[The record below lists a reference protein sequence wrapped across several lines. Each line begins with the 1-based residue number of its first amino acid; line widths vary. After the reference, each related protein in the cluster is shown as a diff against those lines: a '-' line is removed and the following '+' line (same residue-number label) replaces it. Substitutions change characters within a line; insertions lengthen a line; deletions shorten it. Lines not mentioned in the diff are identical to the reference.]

1 MYVRACMCL
10 KVLSSN
16 EGSDVTYV
24 PVPLAMTPSHCEKR
38 LLHCMPSTQNMHASQ
53 PRRPPKQFAA
63 EPDGSE
69 LSPLPR

>member
-1 MYVRACMCL
+1 ML
-10 KVLSSN
+10 P
-16 EGSDVTYV
+16 TYV

-53 PRRPPKQFAA
+53 PWRPPKQFAA